1 MIGIDF
7 AAGLVSG
14 LLAIAVRS
22 DLDGQSVG
30 PVDYPLLAIALP
42 AVWIASQALVGA
54 YSGRLAPCGN
64 ADITRTFRVAVV
76 LTAIVGFI
84 SYASHAQLA
93 RGFVVVALPAVAAL
107 SALGRLAAQRLLRRG
122 RRQGRWQRS
131 VLVVGPRELVSRIIA
146 DLRAD
151 TESGMKAVAACLA
164 PQGERPGTP
173 LPGDV
178 PVLGTIDDA
187 AAIAR
192 RIGVDAVAVAAS
204 AQTTGA
210 MLRRLSWELEASGTE
225 LLIAPGLAEV
235 AVPRLRVHP
244 VGTLPLLHVGQPEL
258 EGARRV
264 IKACLDRFVAA
275 ILLMSLTVF
284 LAVIAIGIRLGS
296 RGPVIFRQ
304 TRIGRDGQP
313 FTIFKFRTMTSD
325 AEACRDE
332 LVRRHQQAG
341 LLFKIKDDPRV
352 TPFGRWL
359 RRWSLDELPQL
370 ANVVLGD
377 MSLVGPRPAL
387 PQEAL
392 QYTGDVR
399 RRLLVKP
406 GLTGLWQVS
415 GRSDLSWE
423 QTVRL
428 DLFYVDN
435 WSLGFDFVLLWRT
448 ASAVLGKSGAY

>member
-1 MIGIDF
+1 
-7 AAGLVSG
+7 
-14 LLAIAVRS
+14 
-22 DLDGQSVG
+22 
-30 PVDYPLLAIALP
+30 
-42 AVWIASQALVGA
+42 
-54 YSGRLAPCGN
+54 
-64 ADITRTFRVAVV
+64 
-76 LTAIVGFI
+76 
-84 SYASHAQLA
+84 
-93 RGFVVVALPAVAAL
+93 
-107 SALGRLAAQRLLRRG
+107 
-122 RRQGRWQRS
+122 
-131 VLVVGPRELVSRIIA
+131 
-146 DLRAD
+146 
-151 TESGMKAVAACLA
+151 
-164 PQGERPGTP
+164 
-173 LPGDV
+173 
-178 PVLGTIDDA
+178 
-187 AAIAR
+187 
-192 RIGVDAVAVAAS
+192 
-204 AQTTGA
+204 
-210 MLRRLSWELEASGTE
+210 
-225 LLIAPGLAEV
+225 
-235 AVPRLRVHP
+235 
-244 VGTLPLLHVGQPEL
+244 
-258 EGARRV
+258 
-264 IKACLDRFVAA
+264 
-275 ILLMSLTVF
+275 MSLTVF